1 MSFSINVIPPS
12 GQNLIA
18 QATSS
23 NPIVLVKG
31 LGCNEAA
38 VDAADLISKPV
49 SWYTFDSGNANGE
62 IFTASAEQNV
72 CRVVLSFNNVD
83 MQHDD
88 PEPIKSACVLA
99 RLASQSDANAVI
111 LAAVSDEES
120 QATIPDKDAS
130 PLAVHVPV
138 NIIINSAEQVETT
151 GAEYASLADLER
163 LVSVHIPGNP
173 SVGQAQ
179 VILGEK
185 TFDAD
190 TAIGV
195 DVSNPRTLHVRGSI
209 RNTGDYYGYGDGEV
223 EGDLTAGGD
232 VHAEQAV
239 VADNG
244 VYINRFDTP
253 STEQCRLA
261 NYSNADESRVELKVE
276 WPYRTYNQSRF
287 YVDATEAKIAGDLTV
302 DEDIG
307 VSGAAN
313 ITGRA
318 DVGYL
323 YAARGIECGG
333 GGSIVT
339 KGSGY
344 MALQND
350 GYQAFMLESAPTR
363 HRISVQANGIS
374 TYSASGTETFSLS
387 TASGDVAI
395 AGNVTLSTGHL
406 RIQQGDLIC
415 KDSGSTTELND
426 VEIYGRIRGMAPVR
440 SGGSLDVK
448 IGCIIMVWIAQV
460 TQGSPFAGGYV
471 GYKFTAPSDPGLQ
484 GPFYFCKWEGT
495 TPMSSGRQIPDGEYV
510 LLSEALNS
518 TSSGT
523 VALAIRVN

>member
-38 VDAADLISKPV
+38 VDAADLISKTA
-49 SWYTFDSGNANGE
+49 SWYTFDSGNADGE

-88 PEPIKSACVLA
+88 PEPLKSACVLG
-99 RLASQSDANAVI
+99 RLASQTDADAVI
-111 LAAVSDEES
+111 LAAVSDPDSE
-120 QATIPDKDAS
+120 ATIPDKDAS

-209 RNTGDYYGYGDGEV
+209 RNTGDYYGYGDVEA
-223 EGDLTAGGD
+223 EGDVVAGGGVHANAGIYITDASTPLTERCQISLDSDSDQSDVNLKIEWPDQTYLTSRLYVASTETQITGALSVGGSATVSGVLTAQYVNASGG
-232 VHAEQAV
+232 
-239 VADNG
+239 
-244 VYINRFDTP
+244 
-253 STEQCRLA
+253 L
-261 NYSNADESRVELKVE
+261 
-276 WPYRTYNQSRF
+276 
-287 YVDATEAKIAGDLTV
+287 
-302 DEDIG
+302 
-307 VSGAAN
+307 
-313 ITGRA
+313 
-318 DVGYL
+318 
-323 YAARGIECGG
+323 EC

-339 KGSGY
+339 KGGGY
-344 MALQND
+344 MAMQTA

-374 TYSASGTETFSLS
+374 TYNASGTETFSLS

-426 VEIYGRIRGMAPVR
+426 VEIYGRIRGMAPER
-440 SGGSLDVK
+440 SGGSLNVK
-448 IGCIIMVWIAQV
+448 IGCIIMVWISQI

-471 GYKFTAPSDPGLQ
+471 GYKFKAPYDPGLQ
-484 GPFYFCKWEGT
+484 GPFYFCKWNGA
-495 TPMSSGRQIPDGEYV
+495 TPMASTSQIPDGEYV